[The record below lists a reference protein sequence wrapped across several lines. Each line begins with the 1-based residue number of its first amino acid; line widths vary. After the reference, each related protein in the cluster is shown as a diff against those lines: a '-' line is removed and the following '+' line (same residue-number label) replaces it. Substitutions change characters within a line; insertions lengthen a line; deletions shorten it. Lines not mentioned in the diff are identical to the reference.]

1 MAVHEE
7 ITTMSS
13 KSDLSEAVDAP
24 VPMKPGRKR
33 DPVRDAE
40 ILESALDVLAEVGYT
55 RMTLAAVA
63 ERAKAGKSTFYR
75 RWPSKEELVMDA
87 VTRMKRDQVDLDQ
100 LPDTGNLRS
109 DLLGLFEPESTEEG
123 ERKLRV
129 MNGLSSM
136 LADHPRLA
144 EAADSAIVVPWET
157 AIRTLLQRARDR
169 GDIAHGTPLDMLA
182 RVIPEMAAYRSLSQ
196 RKPFDEAFLTALV
209 DDVILPALNGAA
221 R

>member
-1 MAVHEE
+1 
-7 ITTMSS
+7 MSMMNT
-13 KSDLSEAVDAP
+13 DASP
-24 VPMKPGRKR
+24 LEQTGAPASAKPGRKR
-33 DPVRDAE
+33 DPLRDAE

-75 RWPSKEELVMDA
+75 RWPSKEELVLDA
-87 VTRMKRDQVDLDQ
+87 VARMKRDQVDLDQ
-100 LPDTGNLRS
+100 LPDTGRLRS
-109 DLLGLFEPESTEEG
+109 DLLGLFKPESTEEG

-129 MNGLSSM
+129 MAGLSSM

-144 EAADSAIVVPWET
+144 EAANSAIVEPWET
-157 AIRTLLQRARDR
+157 AIRTLLKRARDR
-169 GDIAHGTPLDMLA
+169 GDIAATVPLDTVA

-209 DDVILPALNGAA
+209 DDVILPALSAP
-221 R
+221 

>member
-1 MAVHEE
+1 MN
-7 ITTMSS
+7 
-13 KSDLSEAVDAP
+13 SDGDLPDVDDAP
-24 VPMKPGRKR
+24 APVKPGRKR

-87 VTRMKRDQVDLDQ
+87 VARMKRDQVDLDQ
-100 LPDTGNLRS
+100 LPNTGELRT
-109 DLLGLFEPESTEEG
+109 DVLGLFKPESTEEG

-129 MNGLSSM
+129 MAGLSSM

-144 EAADSAIVVPWET
+144 EAANSAVVEPWET
-157 AIRTLLQRARDR
+157 AIRTLLQRAQDR
-169 GDIAHGTPLDMLA
+169 GDINAAAPLNTVA

-196 RKPFDEAFLTALV
+196 RKPFDEKFLTALL
-209 DDVILPALNGAA
+209 DDVILPALGISAD
-221 R
+221 